1 MIKLN
6 NIYLD
11 KLINAKSIKIINA
24 RKNEY
29 VSLFGTVNSTSRLP
43 GTIKINASLKY
54 ENDEELIANL
64 NELENSLVSGYLE
77 IDDKK
82 YEVEIS
88 QGLYQG
94 MDLENINL
102 VFSWDGYII
111 KNKSKIDLSI

>member
-6 NIYLD
+6 NVCLD
-11 KLINAKSIKIINA
+11 NLINSNSIKITNA

-29 VSLFGTVNSTSRLP
+29 VSIFGTVNSSSRLP
-43 GTIKINASLKY
+43 GNIKINASLKY
-54 ENDEELIANL
+54 ENDAELIANL
-64 NELENSLVSGYLE
+64 NQLENSLENGYLE

-82 YEVEIS
+82 YEVKIL

-94 MDLENINL
+94 IDLENINL

-111 KNKSKIDLSI
+111 KNKSKIDLSL